1 MQASSIEVQPFR
13 PQQKQY
19 FGARTSLVKV
29 ISEIRQQ
36 KGALANLVQVLQNH
50 NVEVCRVYQKEL

>member
-1 MQASSIEVQPFR
+1 MQASCIEVQPYR

-19 FGARTSLVKV
+19 FGARTSLAKI
-29 ISEIRQQ
+29 ISEI
-36 KGALANLVQVLQNH
+36 KGTLANVVQVLQNH